1 MEINK
6 IENCTGVYGLY
17 LDGELMYIGKT
28 IQGFRKRYLQ
38 HKHFIDFPN
47 DSETQYD
54 MYYELAAALAQGRSL
69 ELRPIFVAET
79 ARYNSLYTITNRD
92 LESMEF
98 ALITALQPRYNIEGK
113 RRAYR
118 YTC

>member
-1 MEINK
+1 MTK
-6 IENCTGVYGLY
+6 IEKCTGIYGIYIEERLV
-17 LDGELMYIGKT
+17 YIGKT
-28 IQGFRKRYLQ
+28 IQGFETRFKQ

-54 MYYELAAALAQGRSL
+54 MYVELAAAIEQGKRVQ
-69 ELRPIFVAET
+69 LRPLFIAET
-79 ARYNSLYTITNRD
+79 ARYKSLYNITNRD

-98 ALITALQPRYNIEGK
+98 ILISLLKPQYNVEGL